1 MNVRNSKPNAKMEFI
16 FARLDEVQM
25 SPSERIKAKA
35 QLART
40 EAVADAIFAIGRGL
54 RTLLKVLVLRPI
66 RRLTASF
73 G

>member
-1 MNVRNSKPNAKMEFI
+1 MKEMNSKPNANLDFI
-16 FARLDEVQM
+16 FSRLDEVQM
-25 SPSERIKAKA
+25 SSSERAKAKS
-35 QLART
+35 QLARAD
-40 EAVADAIFAIGRGL
+40 AVAGALFAIGRGL